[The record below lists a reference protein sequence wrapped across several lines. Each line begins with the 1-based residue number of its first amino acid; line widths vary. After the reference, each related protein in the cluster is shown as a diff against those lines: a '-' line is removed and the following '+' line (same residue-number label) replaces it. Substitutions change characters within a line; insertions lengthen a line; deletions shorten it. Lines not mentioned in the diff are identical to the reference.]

1 MMKTVRNICVL
12 IVAVLVMFLTVGA
25 YISKMQC
32 DKEFSFYLG
41 KEVPNC
47 KTEKNIFC
55 NIDME
60 KVSCCKK
67 EEMQKSC
74 CPTTDGCEKDT
85 ELFQF
90 TFETLVTQ
98 KQKITDCKE
107 IFLFKITQNNL
118 FRLSVNHNLI
128 THFQSESPPLLTK
141 PILPEI
147 QSFLL

>member
-25 YISKMQC
+25 HISKMEC
-32 DKEFSFYLG
+32 AKEFSLYLG

-47 KTEKNIFC
+47 KTEKKISC

-60 KVSCCKK
+60 KESCCKK
-67 EEMQKSC
+67 EEMRKSC

-85 ELFQF
+85 ELLQF
-90 TFETLVTQ
+90 TFETLVSQ

-107 IFLFKITQNNL
+107 FFLFKIIQNNL
-118 FRLSVNHNLI
+118 FRLSVNDNLI

-141 PILPEI
+141 PILPVI

>member
-1 MMKTVRNICVL
+1 MMKIVKNICVL
-12 IVAVLVMFLTVGA
+12 IVSVLVMFLTVGA
-25 YISKMQC
+25 HISKMQC
-32 DKEFSFYLG
+32 AKEFSFYLG

-47 KTEKNIFC
+47 KTEENISC

-85 ELFQF
+85 ELLQF
-90 TFETLVTQ
+90 TFETVVAK

-107 IFLFKITQNNL
+107 ISLFPKTQNNL
-118 FRLSVNHNLI
+118 FELSVHDNLI
-128 THFQSESPPLLTK
+128 THSQAESPPLLAK

>member
-1 MMKTVRNICVL
+1 MMKIVRNICVL
-12 IVAVLVMFLTVGA
+12 IVSVLVMFLTIGA
-25 YISKMQC
+25 HISKMQC
-32 DKEFSFYLG
+32 DKEFFFYLG

-47 KTEKNIFC
+47 KTDKKISC

-85 ELFQF
+85 ELLQF
-90 TFETLVTQ
+90 TFETVVVQ

-107 IFLFKITQNNL
+107 IFLFKIIQNNL
-118 FRLSVNHNLI
+118 FKLSVYDNLI
-128 THFQSESPPLLTK
+128 TNSQKESPPLLTK

>member
-25 YISKMQC
+25 HISKMQC
-32 DKEFSFYLG
+32 AKEFSFYLG

-47 KTEKNIFC
+47 KTEKNISC

-85 ELFQF
+85 ELLQF

-118 FRLSVNHNLI
+118 FRLSVHDNLI
-128 THFQSESPPLLTK
+128 TRFQAESPPLLTK